1 MTLYTTLLWGV
12 IIVLALLSAR
22 LFYLSKRGARVLASS
37 DELRG
42 RLAQAVTTWA
52 LIAIAL
58 LGIAIIA
65 IAGYNVSIPSTD
77 VEARREFLDAAKY
90 VFASTLPVVAAWVG
104 TVMAFYFGKEN
115 FKAATDSVSQIARQ
129 LTSQEKLGQTN
140 VQEIG
145 KAMETVAPLRFDEND
160 KLETV
165 TLDKLEEKMRAK
177 EPPFERLPILSA
189 QGAPL
194 MLVHRSVLNDF
205 LLNKKTADP
214 GKNAKDYNLSDLAK
228 DYPWLQQNSFATV
241 SPTAS
246 AAQAKDAMAQ
256 KKGCSD
262 IFVTMDGTSA
272 AAVTRWITNVDLLQA
287 AQV

>member
-1 MTLYTTLLWGV
+1 V
-12 IIVLALLSAR
+12 
-22 LFYLSKRGARVLASS
+22 
-37 DELRG
+37 
-42 RLAQAVTTWA
+42 
-52 LIAIAL
+52 
-58 LGIAIIA
+58 
-65 IAGYNVSIPSTD
+65 
-77 VEARREFLDAAKY
+77 
-90 VFASTLPVVAAWVG
+90 LPVVAAWVG

-145 KAMETVAPLRFDEND
+145 KPMEAVAPLRLDGTD
-160 KLETV
+160 KLESV

-177 EPPFERLPILSA
+177 APPFERLPILSA
-189 QGAPL
+189 EGTPL

-214 GKNAKDYNLSDLAK
+214 GKNAKDYNLSDLVK
-228 DYPWLQQNSFATV
+228 DYPWLQQDSFATV

-256 KKGCSD
+256 RKGCSD
-262 IFVTMDGTSA
+262 VFVTMDGTSA
-272 AAVTRWITNVDLLQA
+272 TAVTRWVTNVDLLQA